1 VLLTLLDEAD
11 RSNFEI
17 EVALPERS
25 LLKAEIVKRGIK
37 VIEVPHIADR
47 SFSLNGVLA
56 LRRVIK
62 ASSPDIVHTHASL
75 SGRVAARLT
84 GKCKIIHTRHSV
96 FPARGCK
103 LLNSLINNIFSDAI
117 IAVSPAAKDNLLAE
131 GASERKIHVIYNGTK
146 PVTECAPEER
156 LRLRGKYNVPPDAF
170 VVAQAARLTE
180 VKGQEYVLDAAKL
193 CENVL
198 FLLAGD
204 GDLKERLAK
213 RINDENITNVRLLG
227 FISEI
232 AEIFNICDVQISA
245 SHGTEATSMA
255 LLNGMN
261 LGKPAIATDY
271 GGNPY
276 VIRDGVNGLLIPCK
290 SAEAIRG
297 AVLRLKNDAA
307 LYDSLSE
314 GARKEY
320 AARFT
325 AAEMARLTG
334 ELYNAMSEGMV
345 R

>member
-1 VLLTLLDEAD
+1 
-11 RSNFEI
+11 
-17 EVALPERS
+17 
-25 LLKAEIVKRGIK
+25 
-37 VIEVPHIADR
+37 
-47 SFSLNGVLA
+47 
-56 LRRVIK
+56 
-62 ASSPDIVHTHASL
+62 
-75 SGRVAARLT
+75 
-84 GKCKIIHTRHSV
+84 V

-146 PVTECAPEER
+146 PITEYPPEKR
-156 LRLRGKYNVPPDAF
+156 LELRRMYNVPPDAF

-193 CENVL
+193 LNGENVL

-213 RINDENITNVRLLG
+213 RIKDENITNVRLLG

-290 SAEAIRG
+290 NAEAIRG

-314 GARKEY
+314 GARTEY

-325 AAEMARLTG
+325 ASVMARLTG
-334 ELYNAMSEGMV
+334 ELYIKLSEGMV